1 MKTSLLRL
9 SSLAAAGVL
18 TAACATD
25 SPLTAPTADLR
36 RSTVAS
42 VVSDIHQLVTLCKVG
57 PAGTSATFNISAT
70 GGNLKHGTTTTLA
83 ATASDNP
90 DGCIEIWQSNWPQPN
105 PDVIHTVTVTEVG
118 QTGGTVLE
126 RVVSFSQLDG
136 WTEEFP
142 PVNSASVRVNYANGA
157 TIWFKNIDGPDD
169 GGAAG
174 CTPGFWRQDQHI
186 SYWTGFDPSDLY
198 ADVFGVDRAGT
209 LMENVWARGGGAG
222 ALARHSVA
230 ALLNATSS
238 EVDYPYSVAEIIASV
253 QAAFASGDFES
264 AKNVFEAANELGCT
278 VDKSMN

>member
-42 VVSDIHQLVTLCKVG
+42 VVSDIPQIVQLCKIG

-70 GGNLKHGTTTTLA
+70 GGILQHGTTTTLA
-83 ATASDNP
+83 ATTIDNP
-90 DGCIEIWQSNWPQPN
+90 DGCIAIWRSVDPQPN

-209 LMENVWARGGGAG
+209 LLENVAANGGGAD

-230 ALLNATSS
+230 ALLNATNS
-238 EVDYPYSVAEIIASV
+238 EVDYDLTVAQIIAGV
-253 QAAFASGDFES
+253 QAAYASGDFES
-264 AKNVFEAANELGCT
+264 FKNVLEGFNEQGCS
-278 VDKSMN
+278 VDKSN